1 MEMKPQNLLELQE
14 AIRQA
19 EAILLRGGGTK
30 PALSTAPTG
39 VTTLDLSSLSGMLE
53 YEPGEYVFTALAGTR
68 ISEINGQLAEYGQYL
83 PFDPLFVN
91 RGATLGGTV
100 AANSAGP
107 GRYHYGGL
115 RDFLIGVRFVDC
127 AGQLVRGG
135 GKVVKNSA
143 GFDLPKLMVGGL
155 GSFGALYEV
164 TFKVF
169 PRPEAYTT
177 LVYETGSLDQAMR
190 LIIHASSSKV
200 DLDAVDFM
208 PVEHGVTLWIRI
220 AGLVAALPARLE
232 RLQGVLGNCTV
243 LLGEE
248 EKHLWSEASEMAW
261 APQGWSLVKVPIT
274 PGQVPLLES
283 TMAASHPKLLRRYSA
298 GGQVAWLATPE
309 APVALDASLKA
320 LGLSGLVLLGEA
332 GEDGPRLGLRGGES
346 FYRRV
351 KQALDPDS
359 RFVEA

>member
-1 MEMKPQNLLELQE
+1 
-14 AIRQA
+14 
-19 EAILLRGGGTK
+19 
-30 PALSTAPTG
+30 
-39 VTTLDLSSLSGMLE
+39 
-53 YEPGEYVFTALAGTR
+53 
-68 ISEINGQLAEYGQYL
+68 
-83 PFDPLFVN
+83 
-91 RGATLGGTV
+91 V

-155 GSFGALYEV
+155 GSFGALYEL

-169 PRPEAYTT
+169 PRPEAYAT
-177 LVYETGSLDQAMR
+177 LVYETGSLEQAAQ
-190 LIIHASSSKV
+190 LIGMASSSKV

-208 PVEHGVTLWIRI
+208 PGEHGVILWIRL
-220 AGLVAALPARLE
+220 AGLAAALPARLE
-232 RLQGVLGNCTV
+232 RLQGVLGNSTV
-243 LLGEE
+243 LSGEE
-248 EKHLWSEASEMAW
+248 EGHFWSQASEMAW
-261 APQGWSLVKVPIT
+261 VPQGWSLIKVPIT
-274 PGQVPLLES
+274 PGQALPLES
-283 TMAASHPKLLRRYSA
+283 AQAASHPTLLRRYSA

-309 APVALDASLKA
+309 SPVALDSTLKG
-320 LGLSGLVLLGEA
+320 LGLHGLVLLGEV
-332 GEDGPRLGLRGGES
+332 GEDGPRLGLRDGES

-351 KQALDPDS
+351 KQALDPAS